1 MSDFLIP
8 RRDLAFLLYDVLDV
22 EALTQTQR
30 YAQHDRLV
38 FESVLDTAE
47 AIARDHFATHAAKV
61 DQSEPQ
67 FDGQAVSIIPEVKT
81 ALDAYVGAGLMG
93 ATFDEQ
99 LGGLQLPM
107 TIGQACQAML
117 SAANI
122 STTAYPFLTIGAS
135 NMLSAFGCNWQKKTF
150 LAPIVEGRFFGTMC
164 LSEPQAG
171 SSLADIITRAEPTD
185 DGHYRIVGSKMWISG
200 GDHDLAENIIHMV
213 LPKFPEARQASR
225 VFRCLPYL
233 KNGWR
238 TTVLSVMTTMCDWPV
253 SITKWGIAAP

>member
-107 TIGQACQAML
+107 TIDKPAKLCCQRRLFPPRLFHFLPSVLATCSRRL
-117 SAANI
+117 VVI
-122 STTAYPFLTIGAS
+122 GKRKPF
-135 NMLSAFGCNWQKKTF
+135 W
-150 LAPIVEGRFFGTMC
+150 
-164 LSEPQAG
+164 
-171 SSLADIITRAEPTD
+171 
-185 DGHYRIVGSKMWISG
+185 
-200 GDHDLAENIIHMV
+200 
-213 LPKFPEARQASR
+213 LP
-225 VFRCLPYL
+225 
-233 KNGWR
+233 
-238 TTVLSVMTTMCDWPV
+238 
-253 SITKWGIAAP
+253 